1 MAAAP
6 VNIDIPTGNDFE
18 SLLTAKGDLYS
29 LLSSLRK
36 LVKLQQSWSETTLCA
51 HFRKAIVAACTQHR
65 ADPTKAYL
73 QFYQHSGRDYC
84 CLQMGMHSDR
94 GQPIYGYFS
103 FDDASTD
110 RLLLDRKHHF
120 TDEPQARLGLHD
132 SQLPVLA
139 NFNTAVTVT
148 DTSTANTTIDTPLST
163 AHNGHAARVDESG
176 ENGLLEGVKEMAELV
191 VSRAFRRAA
200 KVSSTPGIA
209 LGMHNMELVK
219 QSKKQA
225 EPKQWLKQVQNVLT
239 ADLRVMFDRQSQLWV
254 TAPNATATINI
265 SPILPTSLA
274 WATEASNSI
283 VEQILKDPQGQPGNF
298 ALVKR
303 LSKQHAKDMTPQAWK
318 RAVISAMRN
327 DRRVRIEKKQIVPA
341 DRVDKS
347 PSPSSQPAAGS
358 KVNDTRP
365 ILSSFVHP
373 PVSVVTHDAL
383 ENAPTFAQIVR
394 TQFSVHAESDSNDSQ
409 SDIDD
414 EWEDEHKHVR
424 SAPANERKVV
434 SAGPV
439 TSSINSDL
447 IVISTPVASSRSAE
461 ETTMS
466 TRSSFRSAQIDD
478 DWRQLFFAPRAA
490 ATSLAQQGVSV
501 GDERFARRFREAALL
516 GTLATVSSTAADT
529 RVRRA
534 LYSDVDTVEPLYLN
548 THEPFCLCTIG
559 VQGSG
564 KSHTMGV
571 VLESCLLPCDRPTDQ
586 PLVRLQRPMTALVLH
601 YDQNVTSI
609 CEATGLIEPHRQLH
623 RLQRGESPCA
633 LPRERLVVLVS
644 PSYYLQRSK
653 FYGDSCIVKPLL
665 FRWST
670 LSADHIKKI
679 MRIEDGDS
687 QLYVASMLELLRKYQ
702 RAGRVPEFQGFLG
715 EVKAACKV
723 PSQAA
728 PLLQRAA
735 LLEALVAES
744 TMNEPLRALGS
755 DVLQAI
761 GPGILVVADL
771 TDPLLASDE
780 ANGIFQVLVE
790 QFRAAPSTAD
800 CGKLLALDEAHKFM
814 DGSVSDG
821 LSNAIVNAARLMRHD
836 GLRLAVSTQSPKAL
850 APELLELVSVAV
862 LHRFHSQDWY
872 SYLRAKIPMPDSAF
886 EEVMALPSGQALVFA
901 ANHRVSRMRPQ
912 DGHLLRV
919 DVRARLTADRGA
931 SRTNI
936 G

>member
-1 MAAAP
+1 
-6 VNIDIPTGNDFE
+6 
-18 SLLTAKGDLYS
+18 
-29 LLSSLRK
+29 
-36 LVKLQQSWSETTLCA
+36 
-51 HFRKAIVAACTQHR
+51 
-65 ADPTKAYL
+65 
-73 QFYQHSGRDYC
+73 
-84 CLQMGMHSDR
+84 MGMHSDR

-103 FDDASTD
+103 FDDTNRG
-110 RLLLDRKHHF
+110 RLFLDHKHHF
-120 TDEPQARLGLHD
+120 TDEPLARLGLQD
-132 SQLPVLA
+132 SQLPIVA
-139 NFNTAVTVT
+139 DFDAAGTALGTSATTIAMDVPR
-148 DTSTANTTIDTPLST
+148 STANES
-163 AHNGHAARVDESG
+163 DEI
-176 ENGLLEGVKEMAELV
+176 GLLEGVKVMAELV
-191 VSRAFRRAA
+191 VSRALRRAA
-200 KVSSTPGIA
+200 KLSSTPGLA
-209 LGMHNMELVK
+209 AGMHNMELVK
-219 QSKKQA
+219 HSKKQA
-225 EPKQWLKQVQNVLT
+225 QPKQWLKQVQDVLT
-239 ADLRVMFDRQSQLWV
+239 ADSRVMFDRQRQLWIS
-254 TAPNATATINI
+254 TPGTTTTTSIPPTLPAP
-265 SPILPTSLA
+265 A

-283 VEQILKDPQGQPGNF
+283 VEQILKDPQRQPGNL
-298 ALVKR
+298 ASVKQ
-303 LSKQHAKDMTPQAWK
+303 LAKQHAKDKDLTPQAWK
-318 RAVISAMRN
+318 RAVIKTMRN
-327 DRRVRIEKKQIVPA
+327 DRRVRIEKKQILPVERA
-341 DRVDKS
+341 DGGTSS
-347 PSPSSQPAAGS
+347 PPPFAASKVCGTRSIPSS
-358 KVNDTRP
+358 
-365 ILSSFVHP
+365 
-373 PVSVVTHDAL
+373 SVITHDAL
-383 ENAPTFAQIVR
+383 QNTPTFAQIVR
-394 TQFSVHAESDSNDSQ
+394 TQISVHSESDSDDSR
-409 SDIDD
+409 SDLDS
-414 EWEDEHKHVR
+414 WEDEHKHVW
-424 SAPANERKVV
+424 SAPVRLVNERKAMY
-434 SAGPV
+434 AGPV
-439 TSSINSDL
+439 KASINSD
-447 IVISTPVASSRSAE
+447 VAVTTTPLTSSHCAKD
-461 ETTMS
+461 TTTS
-466 TRSSFRSAQIDD
+466 TRSSSSSRSAQIDD
-478 DWRQLFFAPRAA
+478 HWRQLFFAPRTA
-490 ATSLAQQGVSV
+490 ATAFVQQGVSV
-501 GDERFARRFREAALL
+501 GDEGSARRFREAALL
-516 GTLATVSSTAADT
+516 GTLVTVRDT

-534 LYSDVDTVEPLYLN
+534 LYSDVDTAEPLYLN
-548 THEPFCLCTIG
+548 THEPFCLCTVG

-601 YDQNVTSI
+601 FDQNVTSI
-609 CEATGLIEPHRQLH
+609 CEATGLIEPDHHLR

-644 PSYYLQRSK
+644 PSYYLQRVK
-653 FYGDSCIVKPLL
+653 FYGDSCTVKPLL

-679 MRIEDGDS
+679 MRIKDGDS

-702 RAGRVPEFQGFLG
+702 RAGRVPDFQGFLA

-761 GPGILVVADL
+761 GPGTLVVADL

-814 DGSVSDG
+814 DGTATDG

-862 LHRFHSQDWY
+862 MHRFHSQDWF
-872 SYLRAKIPMPDSAF
+872 SYLTAKIPMPDSAF

-901 ANHRVSRMRPQ
+901 ANHRVSRVQPH

-931 SRTNI
+931 SRTNV